1 MPPMSIG
8 IQWHST
14 GCPIL
19 GQWNAKV
26 SYVKYRLGISLRRS
40 GIRLNEAR
48 GAEGFQHRI
57 TAILYRPRIDL
68 AADAPVKVHAVDE
81 IRAVVANTHS
91 NRRGHSIGRKFPCP
105 LHGAARFGLE
115 QFTRPLRREQN
126 APRGVPAPA

>member
-8 IQWHST
+8 IQWHFVGRPT
-14 GCPIL
+14 L
-19 GQWNAKV
+19 GQWHAKV
-26 SYVKYRLGISLRRS
+26 PYVKQRLGISLRRS

-48 GAEGFQHRI
+48 GAEGIQHCI

-81 IRAVVANTHS
+81 VRAVVANTHS
-91 NRRGHSIGRKFPCP
+91 NRRRHSIWRKFPCP

-115 QFTRPLRREQN
+115 QFTRPAAARAN